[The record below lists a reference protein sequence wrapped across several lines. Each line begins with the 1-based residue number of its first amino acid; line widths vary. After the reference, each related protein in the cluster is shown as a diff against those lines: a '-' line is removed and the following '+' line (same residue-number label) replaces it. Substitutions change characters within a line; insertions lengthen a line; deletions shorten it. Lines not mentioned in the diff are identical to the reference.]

1 MKYFMILLLSML
13 EPVAGAGSTITGHVS
28 DEYGNPITGASVV
41 ITGNDIGDIT
51 DGDGWYDIFLE
62 PGSYEVLAGMPGMGN
77 EVLKEIDVAEEES
90 LRLDFV
96 FVNSPSYELQSDMV
110 FDSSDVSS
118 YENSGTEEIRSMPVS
133 GIMEIVERQPGMENS
148 GMRCG
153 SIKFFSGGT
162 LNPYYIEYSVSGASN
177 DNHMH
182 MRGGR
187 SGEVVYLIDGF
198 PHRDPMDNSFVSS
211 IPISSIY
218 EISNVRGIFNAQY
231 GNTQSGIVEIET
243 LEGGSSYH
251 GGFGVSGNDWQA
263 LGLTDNWT
271 WGGISADDPYS
282 WRLSNVSPYSEAKL
296 EFGAHIGGPEPLTSY
311 LLPEI
316 GIGIPGDMR
325 IFADGEFLQTGG
337 GENERYGYGFDEWS
351 TSYNGII
358 KLSYKPSPS
367 TGINISTSFLN
378 RKSGWFGIGDY
389 WAWSRYE
396 MPCID
401 TDSFSTSYGDTL
413 AWGRNILYG
422 LPTRFWNNR
431 SMSLRIS
438 HSISDETS
446 IQLGISQYKTSFDF
460 KIRNDPESTDPMR
473 QTEWLG
479 KNWSWNEWQQYE
491 TDLYADD
498 YGFIRSGTSRF
509 PWNETSSTTTTLKAD
524 MTTSIGEEHLLGAG
538 IDGSYFDIFNYDI
551 IADSNS
557 VNQNRYSAS
566 PNSGGVFLQ
575 DMIKSGDGFAMSVG
589 VRLDYFNAN
598 YNRTSQPLNIPPPPS
613 FQNRVLD
620 KIEAPVKYSVNPR
633 LTFYCPV
640 TEREALHFS
649 YGTYSQI
656 PEFRQLYR
664 QADYSYSEETPF
676 GGNPDLD
683 FEKTTQYEIGFV
695 HRFSENCMI
704 DITGYVK
711 SFSNM
716 VETKMYN
723 LSPIGDYALY
733 TNSGSGDS
741 RGLEVT
747 LNGNPEG
754 FFSWNLCYIL
764 SKSTGTSSHALQ
776 NYLYSQYNGFSNAD
790 PDQYLDWD
798 QRHKIYADLNLYI
811 PRGRG
816 IRIADSPVFQGLNV
830 HLSWGFG
837 SGYPYTHANQGTYE
851 PQINVGR
858 YPATNTASLKVN
870 KTIWLSNMT
879 LDTWCEVTNLFNRKN
894 VDNIEDI
901 AWYEAESQADW
912 EDEAD
917 PTGRLD
923 NPYAFSRP
931 RMIRFGLGLNW

>member
-1 MKYFMILLLSML
+1 MIYFLIFLLSMS
-13 EPVAGAGSTITGHVS
+13 EPFVETGSSITGYIS
-28 DEYGNPITGASVV
+28 DEYGNPIVGASVV

-51 DGDGWYDIFLE
+51 DSDGRYDIYLE
-62 PGSYEVLAGMPGMGN
+62 TGSYDVLVSMPGMGH
-77 EVLKEIDVAEEES
+77 EVLEEIVVAGEES
-90 LRLDFV
+90 TRLDFV
-96 FVNSPSYELQSDMV
+96 LKYPPSYELQPSITLDR
-110 FDSSDVSS
+110 SDVPGS
-118 YENSGTEEIRSMPVS
+118 EISGTEKIRSMPVS
-133 GIMEIVERQPGMENS
+133 AIMEIVEIQPGMENS
-148 GMRCG
+148 GDRCG

-162 LNPYYIEYSVSGASN
+162 RNPFHIEYSVSGAST
-177 DNHMH
+177 DTHLH

-187 SGEVVYLIDGF
+187 CGEVVYIIDGF
-198 PHRDPMDNSFVSS
+198 PHRCPIDNSFLSS

-218 EISNVRGIFNAQY
+218 EISNVGGSFDAQY
-231 GNTQSGIVEIET
+231 GNAQSGIVEIET

-251 GGFGVSGNDWQA
+251 GGFSVSGNDWQA
-263 LGLTDNWT
+263 LGFADNWT

-282 WRLSNVSPYSEAKL
+282 WKLSNVSPFSEARL
-296 EFGAHIGGPEPLTSY
+296 EFGAHIGGPEPLTNY

-316 GIGIPGDMR
+316 GIEIPGEMR
-325 IFADGEFLQTGG
+325 IFVDGEFLQTGG
-337 GENERYGYGFDEWS
+337 GENGRYGYGFDEWGK
-351 TSYNGII
+351 SYNGII
-358 KLSYKPSPS
+358 RLSYNPSAS
-367 TGINISTSFLN
+367 TRINISTSFLN

-389 WAWSRYE
+389 WAWNRYE
-396 MPCID
+396 VPCID
-401 TDSFSTSYGDTL
+401 TDSVSTTYGDTL
-413 AWGRNILYG
+413 AWGRNILFG
-422 LPTRFWNNR
+422 LPTRFWNNG
-431 SMSLRIS
+431 SMGLRVN

-460 KIRNDPESTDPMR
+460 KVKNDPESTDPMR

-479 KNWSWNEWQQYE
+479 EDWSWNEWQQYE

-509 PWNETSSTTTTLKAD
+509 PWNESSSTTTTLKAD
-524 MTTSIGEEHLLGAG
+524 MTTSIGEEHSLGAG
-538 IDGSYFDIFNYDI
+538 IDGSYYDIFSYDI

-557 VNQNRYSAS
+557 INQNRYSAF
-566 PNSGGVFLQ
+566 PNSGGVYLRDRIYF
-575 DMIKSGDGFAMSVG
+575 GDGFALSAG
-589 VRLDYFNAN
+589 VRCDYFYAN
-598 YNRTSQPLNIPPPPS
+598 YNRASRPLNIPPPPS
-613 FQNRVLD
+613 FQNTVLD
-620 KIEAPVKYSVNPR
+620 KIEAPAKYSINPR

-640 TEREALHFS
+640 TERESLHFS

-683 FEKTTQYEIGFV
+683 FEKTVQYEIGFV
-695 HRFSENCMI
+695 HSFSESCLI

-711 SFSNM
+711 SISNM
-716 VETKMYN
+716 VETDVYS

-733 TNSGSGDS
+733 TNGGSGDS

-747 LNGNPEG
+747 LNGNPDG
-754 FFSWNLCYIL
+754 FFSWNLSYML

-790 PDQYLDWD
+790 TDQYLDWD
-798 QRHKIYADLNLYI
+798 QRHTVQADFNLSI

-837 SGYPYTHANQGTYE
+837 SGYPYTHSNQGIYE
-851 PQINVGR
+851 PRINEVR
-858 YPATNTASLKVN
+858 YPATNSASLKMI
-870 KTIWLSNMT
+870 KTFWLSSMT

-894 VDNIEDI
+894 IDNIEDI
-901 AWYEAESQADW
+901 GWYEAESQADW
-912 EDEAD
+912 QDDAD
-917 PTGRLD
+917 PTGPMD
-923 NPYAFSRP
+923 NHYAFSRP